1 MHSTL
6 FFWWG
11 ANETVVFST
20 SNRATLSQCA
30 QLTYVG
36 CYGNM
41 QSRMKL
47 LPSGIALVQ
56 STSQSHHTPIC
67 FIGQAH
73 TSSAIAAFSSGVTSS
88 NPIQASH
95 LPHTHV
101 HSMHTCPCTH
111 STQCTACTAQQAAIM
126 LPIRQ
131 PAQTEKCQQMQCP
144 WWTCVCVCAVA
155 VARPK
160 WVMSIA
166 HIHTCN
172 KARGA
177 PGCVPMSPINPQ
189 HTTLK
194 C

>member
-1 MHSTL
+1 M
-6 FFWWG
+6 
-11 ANETVVFST
+11 FST

-73 TSSAIAAFSSGVTSS
+73 TSSAIAAFSLGVTSS
-88 NPIQASH
+88 KRIQASH
-95 LPHTHV
+95 LPHTRV
-101 HSMHTCPCTH
+101 HSMHTCHAHTH
-111 STQCTACTAQQAAIM
+111 STQRSACTAQQAATYHAAN
-126 LPIRQ
+126 Q
-131 PAQTEKCQQMQCP
+131 PASSNRKMP
-144 WWTCVCVCAVA
+144 ADAVPMVDSYVCAGA
-155 VARPK
+155 VAHPK
-160 WVMSIA
+160 WVMSYTY
-166 HIHTCN
+166 IHTCIHATRREAQQDVRTN
-172 KARGA
+172 
-177 PGCVPMSPINPQ
+177 VPNLSSPHNSQ
-189 HTTLK
+189 VLGVSYR

>member
-111 STQCTACTAQQAAIM
+111 STRCTACTAQQAA
-126 LPIRQ
+126 Q
-131 PAQTEKCQQMQCP
+131 PACYHAANQAASSKTKVPADAVPMVDM
-144 WWTCVCVCAVA
+144 CVCV
-155 VARPK
+155 
-160 WVMSIA
+160 
-166 HIHTCN
+166 
-172 KARGA
+172 
-177 PGCVPMSPINPQ
+177 
-189 HTTLK
+189 L
-194 C
+194 